1 MLPTLVL
8 HYEDYF
14 TGFNETI
21 TDLMAFLGIEHVK
34 NEPEL
39 FESGKM
45 YRDYFTTSEKKAVK
59 ELARSISTN
68 ETWGRIERYFSSYY

>member
-21 TDLMAFLGIEHVK
+21 TDLMAFLGIEYMR

-39 FESGKM
+39 FEGGKM
-45 YRDYFTTSEKKAVK
+45 YRDYFTASEKRAVNK
-59 ELARSISTN
+59 LARSITAN
-68 ETWGRIERYFSSYY
+68 NTWARIERYFSSY